1 MAIDLH
7 PKNELQWFKE
17 GRVFQ
22 ALHGVLSTGV
32 IFETDLV
39 RRTPDLLVRVPGGTV
54 IVPLRVT
61 VSWEVTGNDVAQC
74 LISSCDNDPGTSNM
88 TQFTPVNLN
97 TRFADETGSKVTA
110 FVTSTST
117 GVPTEPTNLCDL
129 YRMYIQTDID
139 AITGFAHF
147 EQAVYSPLHGKGLPA
162 IIGSSGTQTNAF
174 MVYPAQG
181 ANGSPTGYV
190 IANWAEFTFDEFYAE

>member
-39 RRTPDLLVRVPGGTV
+39 RQTPDLLVRVPGGTV

-61 VSWEVTGNDVAQC
+61 VTWEVTAAAVAQC
-74 LISSCDNDPGTSNM
+74 LISSCDNDPGNANM

-110 FVTSTST
+110 FVTSTGAT
-117 GVPTEPTNLCDL
+117 GTAPTNVCDL
-129 YRMYIQTDID
+129 YRMYVQPDID

-147 EQAVYSPLHGKGLPA
+147 DQGVYSPLHGKGLPA
-162 IIGSSGTQTNAF
+162 VIGSSGSQINAF
-174 MVYPAQG
+174 MVHPAQG
-181 ANGSPTGYV
+181 AGGSPTGYV
-190 IANWAEFTFDEFYAE
+190 IATWAEFTFDEFYAE

>member
-22 ALHGVLSTGV
+22 ALHGTLSSPV
-32 IFETDLV
+32 AFETDLV
-39 RRTPDLLVRVPGGTV
+39 RQTPDLLVRVPGGTV

-61 VSWEVTGNDVAQC
+61 VAWEATHAGAVAQC
-74 LISSCDNDPGTSNM
+74 LISSCDNDPGNANM

-110 FVTSTST
+110 YVTNT
-117 GVPTEPTNLCDL
+117 GVTGTAPTNVCDL
-129 YRMYIQTDID
+129 YRMYVQPDID

-147 EQAVYSPLHGKGLPA
+147 DQAVYSPLHGKGLPA
-162 IIGSSGTQTNAF
+162 VIGVSGSQINAF
-174 MVYPAQG
+174 MVHPAN
-181 ANGSPTGYV
+181 ATSSTGYI
-190 IANWAEFTFDEFYAE
+190 IASWAEFTFEEFYAE